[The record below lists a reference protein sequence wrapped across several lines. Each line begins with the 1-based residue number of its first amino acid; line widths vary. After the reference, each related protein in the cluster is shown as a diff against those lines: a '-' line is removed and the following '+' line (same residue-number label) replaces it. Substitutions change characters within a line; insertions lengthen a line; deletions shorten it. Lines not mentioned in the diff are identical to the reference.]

1 MSDNYQA
8 IYDAVRSRISGG
20 NIGEVVR
27 DVAYQAF
34 DISHSQA
41 MVRDQFMAVT
51 WEMQRPAVLFRPSVY
66 PDDAQWCALY
76 GADIMSGVCG
86 FGETPEAAMD
96 DFDKNWHAQRTPDA
110 VRMAKADNARGICV
124 CQPDKH

>member
-27 DVAYQAF
+27 EAAHQAF

-66 PDDAQWCALY
+66 ADGSQWCALY
-76 GADIMSGVCG
+76 GDDIMSGVCG
-86 FGETPEAAMD
+86 FGETPEAAMA
-96 DFDKNWHAQRTPDA
+96 DFDKHWHALRTPHA
-110 VRMAKADNARGICV
+110 IRAAKEMTVLDQYIS
-124 CQPDKH
+124 

>member
-20 NIGEVVR
+20 NIGDIVR
-27 DVAYQAF
+27 EAARTAF

-41 MVRDQFMAVT
+41 MICDQFMAVT

-66 PDDAQWCALY
+66 ADGGQWCALY
-76 GADIMSGVCG
+76 GDDIQIGVSG
-86 FGETPEAAMD
+86 FGETPEAAMA

-110 VRMAKADNARGICV
+110 VRAAKVDNAQFGV
-124 CQPDKH
+124 GA

>member
-1 MSDNYQA
+1 MSDSYQA
-8 IYDAVRSRISGG
+8 IYDAVRSRITGG
-20 NIGEVVR
+20 NISEAVR
-27 DVAYQAF
+27 EAAHSAF

-66 PDDAQWCALY
+66 ADGGQWCALY

-110 VRMAKADNARGICV
+110 VRAAKVDNAQFGV
-124 CQPDKH
+124 GA